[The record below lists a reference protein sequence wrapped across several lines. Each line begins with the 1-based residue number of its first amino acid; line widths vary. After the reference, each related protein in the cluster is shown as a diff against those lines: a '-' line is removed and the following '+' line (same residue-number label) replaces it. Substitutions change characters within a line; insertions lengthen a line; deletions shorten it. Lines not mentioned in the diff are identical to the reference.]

1 MDDHRWWGRTSGACG
16 RPLVGSAFV
25 FVALAKLTFVA
36 PLIAGLFAVGA
47 SSEWRATGFVEAA
60 SAQQDFGPP
69 APTVRAPHVLDVPL
83 LANSERFERDV
94 SVRAASAREALARF
108 DERRQ
113 LVLRYGSPVPP
124 GLAATRTKDR
134 RAQRDE
140 GLITLVEQLGEQLP
154 ATLDALL
161 ADPSTDEDL
170 WFAAAAAAGDVE
182 LTRLA
187 PRLAECFAKAEP
199 GSRRVAAAQRALY
212 AMYGVWLTSAAE
224 VEALAGLVEG
234 PSLAAYREHV
244 RALEEQLVTQLPR
257 MWAIEQEAA
266 LAALSDR
273 SPRVRSAAARALA
286 AAAGAGRVDPTAL
299 VDALLERC
307 PLEGD
312 TSVLAALLE
321 SIAPSVQGRT
331 PTDERV
337 VALRAHLSAGVRS
350 GPRAIQHVL
359 SRTLALLPFESSA
372 ANVPESAA
380 SGLRLVV
387 LALERVTEGELLDS
401 DVAIGV
407 LASLRSLA
415 GAHRARELDLG
426 GTLSEPVLALLE
438 SEAASRDVR
447 IAAAG
452 ALADVGRAVDGLRAA
467 RRLGTITDQ
476 AEVGA
481 LLAALEILFSEP
493 DTSAVLEGGA
503 RAALVA
509 ALAPHTASSEADV
522 RRRALALLTAHAA
535 APGESADVGFLV
547 PRLAAEPVVELRAQ
561 VLELL
566 RRHGGPAEFD
576 AMLAHGALGSVAT
589 TLPDGPRLVAEL
601 AAALPASDVTRRFGA
616 ARVLAELRDETLA
629 VASLARAVELGVSS
643 LEAAG
648 IRATAEERAEVVA
661 WTLAL
666 RERCGPL
673 TRENVAATA
682 PAAPPVLA
690 RSVVERLLTDVLP
703 LAALPAHTA
712 RRALAVLS
720 ADARRPVAEVD
731 AAFRAAEQAHAADA
745 TSAPQER
752 FVVLFEHVRWL
763 AAIDA
768 LDAARERA
776 RLLIASGAEAT
787 RWLGVAGLRDVL
799 ELFRITEPVDTALAA
814 ERASILLL
822 LVELETWRALDHAVR
837 LDDAIDL
844 CRAAQ
849 ASKDLALQRRA
860 VLARPVFG
868 LPTSG
873 DDPAWADHEDGAERF
888 GTLLDLYAAIDAYVA
903 AREGEETSDDAPV
916 PKDGSRRVPEV
927 QGPPQGGR

>member
-1 MDDHRWWGRTSGACG
+1 M
-16 RPLVGSAFV
+16 

-36 PLIAGLFAVGA
+36 PLIAGLAV
-47 SSEWRATGFVEAA
+47 VEGRNEVRLEGVH
-60 SAQQDFGPP
+60 AQQEVGPP
-69 APTVRAPHVLDVPL
+69 APAVRARHVLDVPL
-83 LANSERFERDV
+83 LAASDRFERDV
-94 SVRAASAREALARF
+94 SVRAASARQALARF

-113 LVLRYGSPVPP
+113 LVLRFGAPVPP

-140 GLITLVEQLGEQLP
+140 GLITLVEQLGDQLP
-154 ATLDALL
+154 PTLDALL
-161 ADPSTDEDL
+161 SDPSTDEDL
-170 WFAAAAAAGDVE
+170 WFAAAAAVGDLE
-182 LTRLA
+182 ITRLA
-187 PRLAECFAKAEP
+187 PRLAECFATSEP
-199 GSRRVAAAQRALY
+199 GSRRAAAAQRALY

-224 VEALAGLVEG
+224 VEALAGLVVG
-234 PSLAAYREHV
+234 PSLDAYREHV
-244 RALEEQLVTQLPR
+244 RVLEEQLVTQLPR
-257 MWAIEQEAA
+257 MWAIEQDAA
-266 LAALSDR
+266 LAALADR

-286 AAAGAGRVDPTAL
+286 AAAGAGRMDPTEL

-312 TSVLAALLE
+312 VSVLAALLE

-350 GPRAIQHVL
+350 GSRSIQHVL
-359 SRTLALLPFESSA
+359 TRTLALLPFESSA

-387 LALERVTEGELLDS
+387 LSLERVTEGELLDS

-407 LASLRSLA
+407 LSSLRSLA

-426 GTLSEPVLALLE
+426 STLSEPVLALLE

-481 LLAALEILFSEP
+481 LLAALESLFSEP
-493 DTSAVLEGGA
+493 DTSAVFEGGT

-535 APGESADVGFLV
+535 APGETADVAFLV
-547 PRLAAEPVVELRAQ
+547 PRLAAEPMVDLRAQ

-576 AMLAHGALGSVAT
+576 AMLAVGALGSVAT

-616 ARVLAELRDETLA
+616 ARVLADLRDETLA
-629 VASLARAVELGVSS
+629 VASLARAVELGLSS

-648 IRATAEERAEVVA
+648 VRATAEERGEVVA
-661 WTLAL
+661 WSLAL

-673 TRENVAATA
+673 TRDDVAAATPDVA
-682 PAAPPVLA
+682 PILS
-690 RSVVERLLTDVLP
+690 RSVVERLLSDVLP

-731 AAFRAAEQAHAADA
+731 AAFRAAEQALAADA
-745 TSAPQER
+745 TCAPHER

-763 AAIDA
+763 AGIDA

-776 RLLIASGAEAT
+776 RLLVAGGHDAT
-787 RWLGVAGLRDVL
+787 RWLAVAGLRELL
-799 ELFRITEPVDTALAA
+799 ELFGSSESVDTALAA
-814 ERASILLL
+814 ERAGILLL
-822 LVELETWRALDHAVR
+822 LVELDTWRALDHAVR
-837 LDDAIDL
+837 LDDAIEL

-860 VLARPVFG
+860 ILARPKFG

-873 DDPAWADHEDGAERF
+873 DDPAWSDHEDGAERF

-903 AREGEETSDDAPV
+903 ARAGEQTSDDAPV